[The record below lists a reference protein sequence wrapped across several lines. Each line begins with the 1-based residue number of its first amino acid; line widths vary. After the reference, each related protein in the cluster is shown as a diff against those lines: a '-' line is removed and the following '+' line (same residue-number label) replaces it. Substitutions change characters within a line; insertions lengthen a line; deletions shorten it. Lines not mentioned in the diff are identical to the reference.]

1 MVLNALLLL
10 AQLQLPPRSVAPV
23 LAFPEAG
30 LDDSATYQGYQTRI
44 YRDAAGNTF
53 QIYLDGRQGRV
64 VHLLADAE
72 NASVGLSARTSTG
85 EPASLRWDSP
95 RATVARAGRARTVR
109 YSLVTDSRTLTLGW
123 FVLGTMRI
131 ERDFQYEGRHRRPY
145 GDQPF
150 AVPELVRLVAALE
163 SLPPSVQAEHLR
175 SLRAASVDALRARLQ
190 PVTRVVRGGGQW
202 TARVTQPS
210 LDGRDTMTV
219 DIRGD
224 ERTTSASHRGDS
236 LVIDGRGNAIRLT
249 VTVGT
254 TGAALTPLSRDEIFT
269 ADFLAFVDSVR
280 RAGSTDPAARTQARW
295 MERQVR
301 GVELLASREK
311 LMAGLPTYATYFG
324 RDMLVTAMMMRDIW
338 RDDMAAFAVAAALRK
353 LAPNG
358 EVSHEEALGGQAV
371 REAAAEYV
379 ALVQAQ
385 QAARARGAARAA
397 DSLLAR
403 AGEVLRG
410 HRRVRENYHMIDD
423 ELHLPILL
431 ARWLADADVP
441 ASRKRAFLR
450 DASDGE
456 PRLTRVLRELG
467 RVARATAPYAAAPSP
482 ATLISF
488 ARRDDGGWAS
498 TSWRDS
504 GVGYAGGRFAMDV
517 NAIWAPHALQATRTI
532 LAALHRLG
540 FGADSLARALP
551 ETLGDTPLGRWV
563 RDSTALTGAIET
575 WMGAGRHFV
584 VRLGPAEVQAGVT
597 ERLAAMPTEERT
609 HWQGVLG
616 ATRADRDSLVFL
628 ALALDS
634 AGTPIGVVNSDVAT
648 RLFLGDPQR
657 GAMDRAVVLRDA
669 RQFTRAYPVGLFIDG
684 VGPVVSNDAYATP
697 KVWADFVRDQYHA
710 PRVAW
715 GREVNLFLLGVAY
728 QARVGGGGDPAYAR
742 ELHDA
747 ARRVLSA
754 VEASGFKSELWSYDF
769 VRGAPRAIRYGSGS
783 DVQLWSTT
791 DLAVQYALARWRR

>member
-10 AQLQLPPRSVAPV
+10 AQLQLPTRSVAPV

-30 LDDSATYQGYQTRI
+30 LDDSAAYQGYQTRI

-109 YSLVTDSRTLTLGW
+109 YSLITDSRTLTLGW
-123 FVLGTMRI
+123 FVLGTMRV

-175 SLRAASVDALRARLQ
+175 SLRAASVSALRARLQ

-467 RVARATAPYAAAPSP
+467 QVARATAPYAAAPSP
-482 ATLISF
+482 RRSSRSPAATT
-488 ARRDDGGWAS
+488 ADGPRRAGATAAWATPVDASRWTSTRSGPRTRYRPRAPSSPPCTHWASAPTRSPAPSPRRWVTRRSAAGCATQPHSRGRSRPGWAP
-498 TSWRDS
+498 
-504 GVGYAGGRFAMDV
+504 AGISSCGS
-517 NAIWAPHALQATRTI
+517 APPRY
-532 LAALHRLG
+532 RPG
-540 FGADSLARALP
+540 SRRALRRCRQRS
-551 ETLGDTPLGRWV
+551 GR
-563 RDSTALTGAIET
+563 TG
-575 WMGAGRHFV
+575 RV
-584 VRLGPAEVQAGVT
+584 C
-597 ERLAAMPTEERT
+597 
-609 HWQGVLG
+609 
-616 ATRADRDSLVFL
+616 S
-628 ALALDS
+628 
-634 AGTPIGVVNSDVAT
+634 
-648 RLFLGDPQR
+648 
-657 GAMDRAVVLRDA
+657 
-669 RQFTRAYPVGLFIDG
+669 
-684 VGPVVSNDAYATP
+684 
-697 KVWADFVRDQYHA
+697 A
-710 PRVAW
+710 PRGPTAI
-715 GREVNLFLLGVAY
+715 R
-728 QARVGGGGDPAYAR
+728 
-742 ELHDA
+742 
-747 ARRVLSA
+747 
-754 VEASGFKSELWSYDF
+754 WSSSRSPWI
-769 VRGAPRAIRYGSGS
+769 VPAPRSGS
-783 DVQLWSTT
+783 
-791 DLAVQYALARWRR
+791 